1 MTKKKGS
8 YQAHQN
14 LIKKFKLAA
23 QSQFPEM
30 RFFDQ
35 HVGGFVPYAEI
46 KKLQLKPYITKSDV
60 TKLRPKKIGTKG
72 MPDVFAL
79 YPFNNQLIYISL
91 EFKTGNARQSL
102 DQVRWQKLVTSMGG
116 IYLVVR
122 DVDTAIDK
130 LTGLLDIAP

>member
-1 MTKKKGS
+1 
-8 YQAHQN
+8 
-14 LIKKFKLAA
+14 
-23 QSQFPEM
+23 M

-35 HVGGFVPYAEI
+35 HVGTFY
-46 KKLQLKPYITKSDV
+46 TKNN
-60 TKLRPKKIGTKG
+60 RPIRIGTKG

-91 EFKTGNARQSL
+91 EFKTGSARQSL

-130 LTGLLDIAP
+130 LTGLLDIA

>member
-8 YQAHQN
+8 YAEHQN

-23 QSQFPEM
+23 QAEFPDM

-35 HVGGFVPYAEI
+35 HVGTFY
-46 KKLQLKPYITKSDV
+46 TKQG
-60 TKLRPKKIGTKG
+60 RPIRIGTKG

-79 YPFNNQLIYISL
+79 YPHNNNLIYISL
-91 EFKTGNARQSL
+91 EFKTGSARQSL
-102 DQVRWQKLVTSMGG
+102 DQVRWQKLVTSMNG

-122 DVDTAIDK
+122 DTETAIEK
-130 LTGLLDIAP
+130 LTSLLNSH